1 MIQKI
6 ETCEELGVLLVDVLE
21 PRFAV
26 YHFVYLSELGFMI
39 KPSSDSKIILDIA
52 YKCTREEAKKHP
64 QFRWVSMEE
73 L

>member
-1 MIQKI
+1 MTEQ
-6 ETCEELGVLLVDVLE
+6 LGILLVDLPE

-52 YKCTREEAKKHP
+52 YRCTKAEAEEKFS
-64 QFRWVSMEE
+64 QYRWVALEDLE
-73 L
+73 KEG